1 MNKPFATVLDSATSL
16 QNKTGSWR
24 NVKPEYVNRLPPC
37 NATCPAGE
45 NIQQWLSLVQEE
57 KFLEAWNVIMQN
69 NPFPATMGRACYHTC
84 EKTCN
89 RGKFDGAVN
98 INLLERSIGDLAIIN
113 DWQIDAA
120 AAPTGKKILIIG
132 AGPSGLSAAYFLRK
146 YGHEVTIYERHIKPG
161 GMMRYGIPSY
171 RLPRWVVD
179 AEIRRIINCGIKL
192 SCNKHVANIKDEM
205 RNFDAIYIATGAPIP
220 AKIDIETN
228 RKTNIL
234 DAIDLFK
241 KIEDHHLANTA
252 ALGEMLGK
260 IVLVYGG
267 GNTAIDA
274 ARTALR
280 LGAENVKI
288 IYRRTLE
295 KMPAHDS
302 EIQEALQEG
311 IEILCLRCISMID
324 GNKVLLDKMN
334 YDAENNTLSKNGEN
348 EIIIADSVIFAV
360 GQYIDTGPLANVD
373 GLVVTEKGS
382 LEVDKNMMT
391 GTRGIFAGGDVIPGK
406 KTITDAIGHGKKSAQ
421 CINAYLQGI
430 EITPN
435 AKTEVANFKKINTSY
450 FKTSDPLKIKKFD
463 AISFEEKNISLP
475 NEKIISESRRCFSC
489 GNCFHCD
496 NCYGF
501 CPDNA
506 IRKSP
511 DGTLTINYDYCKG
524 CGICS
529 NECPCGAIKMVAQL
543 D

>member
-1 MNKPFATVLDSATSL
+1 
-16 QNKTGSWR
+16 
-24 NVKPEYVNRLPPC
+24 
-37 NATCPAGE
+37 
-45 NIQQWLSLVQEE
+45 
-57 KFLEAWNVIMQN
+57 
-69 NPFPATMGRACYHTC
+69 
-84 EKTCN
+84 
-89 RGKFDGAVN
+89 
-98 INLLERSIGDLAIIN
+98 
-113 DWQIDAA
+113 
-120 AAPTGKKILIIG
+120 
-132 AGPSGLSAAYFLRK
+132 
-146 YGHEVTIYERHIKPG
+146 
-161 GMMRYGIPSY
+161 
-171 RLPRWVVD
+171 
-179 AEIRRIINCGIKL
+179 
-192 SCNKHVANIKDEM
+192 
-205 RNFDAIYIATGAPIP
+205 
-220 AKIDIETN
+220 
-228 RKTNIL
+228 
-234 DAIDLFK
+234 
-241 KIEDHHLANTA
+241 
-252 ALGEMLGK
+252 MLGK

>member
-1 MNKPFATVLDSATSL
+1 MNKPFATVLESATSL

-24 NVKPEYVNRLPPC
+24 TVKPEYVKRLPPC
-37 NATCPAGE
+37 NAACPAGE
-45 NIQQWLSLVQEE
+45 NIQQWLSLAQEGN
-57 KFLEAWNVIMQN
+57 FLEAWNVIMQN

-84 EKTCN
+84 EKVCN

-98 INLLERSIGDLAIIN
+98 INLLERSIGDLAIVS
-113 DWQIDAA
+113 DWEIDAVGL
-120 AAPTGKKILIIG
+120 PTNKKVLVIG

-161 GMMRYGIPSY
+161 GMMRYGVPSY
-171 RLPRWVVD
+171 RLPRWVID
-179 AEIRRIINCGIKL
+179 AEIRRIINCGVKL
-192 SCNKHVANIKDEM
+192 FCNRCVSNIKEEM
-205 RNFDAIYIATGAPIP
+205 RNFDAIYIATGTSVPT
-220 AKIDIETN
+220 KVDVETN
-228 RKTNIL
+228 GETNIL
-234 DAIDLFK
+234 NAIDLFK
-241 KIEDHHLANTA
+241 KMEDHHCGGS
-252 ALGEMLGK
+252 LGETLGK

-288 IYRRTLE
+288 VYRRTLE

-302 EIQEALQEG
+302 EIQDALQEG
-311 IEILCLRCISMID
+311 IEILCLRSISMID
-324 GNKVLLDKMN
+324 GKKILLDKMN
-334 YDAENNTLSKNGEN
+334 YNAENNTLSKNGEN
-348 EIIIADSVIFAV
+348 EIITADSIIFAV
-360 GQYIDTGPLANVD
+360 GQSIDADPWASLD
-373 GLVVTEKGS
+373 GLVVSEKGA
-382 LEVDKNMMT
+382 LEIDKNMMT
-391 GTRGIFAGGDVIPGK
+391 GVGGIFAGGDVVLGK

-421 CINAYLQGI
+421 CINAYLHNT
-430 EITPN
+430 EIAPGV
-435 AKTEVANFKKINTSY
+435 KTEVVNFKKINFSY
-450 FKTSDPLKIKKFD
+450 FKTTNPLKVEKFD
-463 AISFEEKNISLP
+463 GLSFEEKNISLSSK
-475 NEKIISESRRCFSC
+475 EIISESRRCFSC

-511 DGTLTINYDYCKG
+511 DGTLAIDYDYCKG